1 MTTATATST
10 PQTNDLIGR
19 TRKNNRSARAARFLV
34 QILDYTFVVFQTM
47 TRQREFAAVN
57 LSFLAF
63 TSLITI
69 RAKQAKVPL
78 VYFVQRDQ
86 RGIIA
91 KYLT

>member
-1 MTTATATST
+1 MTTATPT
-10 PQTNDLIGR
+10 PQTNDLIGSL
-19 TRKNNRSARAARFLV
+19 RKNNCAARAARFLV
-34 QILDYTFVVFQTM
+34 QILDCIFVVFQT
-47 TRQREFAAVN
+47 TTGQCEFAAAN

-69 RAKQAKVPL
+69 RAKHAKVPL